1 MANNTSADAPKRNAT
16 AAEPMKTLS
25 TTIQDVI
32 KKAVTSPNDPKIDF
46 AVGVN
51 HITGDAHQKSA
62 GTADAGQT
70 LKNSYIPEQDEKE
83 KEVVKANT
91 DDEKK
96 KELKANAEKEKE
108 VKEGELP
115 PALKKAIDAKKD
127 KEDVKEQDEKEKE
140 VVKAQDEKDDEKKT
154 ITKAHDIAK
163 AVQRNESKQKPY
175 VSSSGGQYNVLDS
188 DGKTAYTTS
197 NKQLAHAW
205 FKKNY
210 DKLKEVK
217 EQDEKKPEEIKA
229 NAEKDAEK
237 KLQAQTDDEKK
248 DVKEDEEKD
257 KEELKANADAEKA
270 KELKAQEIKDKMKTV
285 DVKEDV
291 KALVGNE
298 SDLSDEFKNKAST
311 IFEAAVRNKLADE
324 VIRLEDEYADK
335 VKTDTETAKNEIVEK
350 VDGYLNYIVEEWMK
364 ENELAVEKGLKSEV
378 AEDFISG
385 LKKLFESHYIDIPEE
400 KYNVIEDQAAKIDEL
415 NKKLNES
422 IEKNVELNQE
432 NAKHTRDEILSDVAS
447 DLADTEKDKFNGLA
461 ENVEYNSASDFR
473 KKVETL
479 KASYFPKS
487 KSIGD
492 EVNDVAGTQDNIDSD
507 ITESM
512 AAYTA
517 AISKQKKLD
526 IYNKK

>member
-1 MANNTSADAPKRNAT
+1 MANSTSADAPKRNAT

-96 KELKANAEKEKE
+96 KELKANADKEKE
-108 VKEGELP
+108 DVKEGELP

-127 KEDVKEQDEKEKE
+127 KEDVKEQDDKEKE
-140 VVKAQDEKDDEKKT
+140 VVKANTDDEKKKEL
-154 ITKAHDIAK
+154 KANA
-163 AVQRNESKQKPY
+163 
-175 VSSSGGQYNVLDS
+175 
-188 DGKTAYTTS
+188 
-197 NKQLAHAW
+197 
-205 FKKNY
+205 
-210 DKLKEVK
+210 DKEKEVT

-270 KELKAQEIKDKMKTV
+270 KELKAQEIKDKMKKV

-400 KYNVIEDQAAKIDEL
+400 KYNVIEDQSAKIDEL

-487 KSIGD
+487 KSTGD

-526 IYNKK
+526 IYSKK

>member
-1 MANNTSADAPKRNAT
+1 MANTNADAPKRNAV
-16 AAEPMKTLS
+16 AGEAPKSLS
-25 TTIQDVI
+25 TTIQNVI
-32 KKAVTSPNDPKIDF
+32 QKAVTSPNDPKIDF
-46 AVGVN
+46 AQGVN

-62 GTADAGQT
+62 GKADPMQS
-70 LKNSYIPEQDEKE
+70 LKASTEPEKKPEAVKENEDAPKE
-83 KEVVKANT
+83 KEIV
-91 DDEKK
+91 
-96 KELKANAEKEKE
+96 KANAEKEKE
-108 VKEGELP
+108 VKKESDDE
-115 PALKKAIDAKKD
+115 KKKEIKANADAE
-127 KEDVKEQDEKEKE
+127 KEKVAEQDEKE
-140 VVKAQDEKDDEKKT
+140 VVKAQDKKDDEKT
-154 ITKAHDIAK
+154 LKANA
-163 AVQRNESKQKPY
+163 
-175 VSSSGGQYNVLDS
+175 
-188 DGKTAYTTS
+188 
-197 NKQLAHAW
+197 
-205 FKKNY
+205 
-210 DKLKEVK
+210 DKEKEVK

-237 KLQAQTDDEKK
+237 KLQAQTGDDKK
-248 DVKEDEEKD
+248 DVKEQDD
-257 KEELKANADAEKA
+257 KEKELKANADAEKA
-270 KELKAQEIKDKMKTV
+270 KELKAQEIKDKMKSV

-298 SDLSDEFKNKAST
+298 SDLSDEFKQKAST

-422 IEKNVELNQE
+422 IEKNVELNKE

-447 DLADTEKDKFNGLA
+447 DLADTQKDKFNGLA
-461 ENVEYNSASDFR
+461 ENVEYNDAADFR

-479 KASYFPKS
+479 KASYFPKDKATS
-487 KSIGD
+487 D
-492 EVNDVAGTQDNIDSD
+492 EVNDVAGTQDNVDSD

>member
-140 VVKAQDEKDDEKKT
+140 VVKAQDEKDDEKKKEL
-154 ITKAHDIAK
+154 KANADA
-163 AVQRNESKQKPY
+163 E
-175 VSSSGGQYNVLDS
+175 
-188 DGKTAYTTS
+188 
-197 NKQLAHAW
+197 
-205 FKKNY
+205 
-210 DKLKEVK
+210 KEVK

-270 KELKAQEIKDKMKTV
+270 KELKAQEIKDKIKKV

-364 ENELAVEKGLKSEV
+364 ENELAVEQGLKSEV

>member
-1 MANNTSADAPKRNAT
+1 MANTSADAPKRNA
-16 AAEPMKTLS
+16 APAEPSKSLS
-25 TTIQDVI
+25 TTIQNVI
-32 KKAVTSPNDPKIDF
+32 AKAVTSPNDPKIDF

-62 GTADAGQT
+62 GKADAMQS
-70 LKNSYIPEQDEKE
+70 LKAHTEHDKGDLVQESEDADKKKEIKANAEKEKKVTAEQDEKE

-96 KELKANAEKEKE
+96 KEIKANAEKEKE
-108 VKEGELP
+108 KV
-115 PALKKAIDAKKD
+115 A
-127 KEDVKEQDEKEKE
+127 EQDEKEKE
-140 VVKAQDEKDDEKKT
+140 VVKAQDKKDDEKT
-154 ITKAHDIAK
+154 LKANA
-163 AVQRNESKQKPY
+163 
-175 VSSSGGQYNVLDS
+175 
-188 DGKTAYTTS
+188 
-197 NKQLAHAW
+197 
-205 FKKNY
+205 
-210 DKLKEVK
+210 DKEKEVK

-237 KLQAQTDDEKK
+237 KLQAQTGDDKK
-248 DVKEDEEKD
+248 DVKEQDD
-257 KEELKANADAEKA
+257 KEKELKANADAEKA
-270 KELKAQEIKDKMKTV
+270 KELKAQEIKDKMKSV

-298 SDLSDEFKNKAST
+298 SDLSDEFKQKAST

-422 IEKNVELNQE
+422 IEKNVELNKE

-447 DLADTEKDKFNGLA
+447 DLADTQKDKFNGLA
-461 ENVEYNSASDFR
+461 ENVEYNDAADFR

-479 KASYFPKS
+479 KASYFPKDKATS
-487 KSIGD
+487 D
-492 EVNDVAGTQDNIDSD
+492 EINDVAGTQDNVDSD

>member
-140 VVKAQDEKDDEKKT
+140 VVKAQDEKDDEKKKEL
-154 ITKAHDIAK
+154 KANADA
-163 AVQRNESKQKPY
+163 E
-175 VSSSGGQYNVLDS
+175 
-188 DGKTAYTTS
+188 
-197 NKQLAHAW
+197 
-205 FKKNY
+205 
-210 DKLKEVK
+210 KEVK

-237 KLQAQTDDEKK
+237 KLQAQTGDDKK
-248 DVKEDEEKD
+248 DVKEQEVD
-257 KEELKANADAEKA
+257 KEKELKANADADKA
-270 KELKAQEIKDKMKTV
+270 KELKAQEIKDKIKNV

-298 SDLSDEFKNKAST
+298 SDLSDEFKQKAST

-415 NKKLNES
+415 NKKINES
-422 IEKNVELNQE
+422 IEKNVELNKE
-432 NAKHTRDEILSDVAS
+432 NAKYQRDEILLDVAS
-447 DLADTEKDKFNGLA
+447 DLADTQKDKFNGLA
-461 ENVEYNSASDFR
+461 ENVEYNDAADFR

-479 KASYFPKS
+479 KASYFPKDKATS
-487 KSIGD
+487 D
-492 EVNDVAGTQDNIDSD
+492 EVNDVAGTQDNIDSGMN
-507 ITESM
+507 ESM

-517 AISKQKKLD
+517 AISKQKRLD